1 VVGPADHVGGTADAV
16 TTGTSSLACWRS
28 SRPSTT
34 LLPAARGNV
43 IHFQDGSWAD
53 TFYTNPS
60 SDPTDNNGQL
70 VSGDLTTYP
79 DHSAIIFDTGTG
91 TPTNPM
97 NPNASLIV
105 EFQTYA
111 NAGALV
117 KDLESHSN
125 GHYLW
130 SITVALFPRIAR
142 STSQSPIRTLL
153 AELTSPTLN

>member
-1 VVGPADHVGGTADAV
+1 MVGPADHVGGTADAV

-130 SITVALFPRIAR
+130 SITVTLFPRIAR
-142 STSQSPIRTLL
+142 STS
-153 AELTSPTLN
+153 